1 MKLLTRTE
9 EIILLAI
16 WRLGEN
22 AYGIT
27 IREEVETAMGEEWP
41 LGAVYP
47 FLSRLNRAGYVRT
60 NTSRAT
66 PERGGRHKI
75 MYRLTETG
83 REALAAVRQ
92 VTARAWDGIPAGVFG
107 NPA

>member
-9 EIILLAI
+9 EIILLSI

-27 IREEVETAMGEEWP
+27 IREEVGKATGEKWP

-47 FLSRLNRAGYVRT
+47 FLSRLHKGGYVKT
-60 NTSRAT
+60 LTSHST

-75 MYRLTETG
+75 MYRLTEAG
-83 REALAAVRQ
+83 KDALAEVKR
-92 VTARAWDGIPAGVFG
+92 VNARAWKGVASFTFRKPA
-107 NPA
+107 

>member
-1 MKLLTRTE
+1 MRLLTRAE

-16 WRLGEN
+16 WRLGRE

-27 IREEVETAMGEEWP
+27 IRDEVNKATGEEWG

-47 FLSRLNRAGYVRT
+47 FLSRLHKAGYVRT
-60 NTSRAT
+60 LTGCST

-75 MYRLTETG
+75 LYRLTDSG
-83 REALAAVRQ
+83 KEALAKIQQ
-92 VTARAWDGIPAGVFG
+92 VNARAWDGIPGFIVKKSS
-107 NPA
+107 

>member
-1 MKLLTRTE
+1 MRLLTRTE
-9 EIILLAI
+9 EIILLSI

-27 IREEVETAMGEEWP
+27 ISEEVGKTTGEEWP

-47 FLSRLNRAGYVRT
+47 FLSRLHKGGYVRT
-60 NTSRAT
+60 ITGRST

-75 MYRLTETG
+75 MYRLTESG
-83 REALAAVRQ
+83 KEALAEVQR
-92 VTARAWDGIPAGVFG
+92 VNARAWDGISQLAFRKP
-107 NPA
+107 N

>member
-1 MKLLTRTE
+1 MRLLTRTE
-9 EIILLAI
+9 EIMLLSI

-27 IREEVETAMGEEWP
+27 IREEVARTTGEEWP

-47 FLSRLNRAGYVRT
+47 FLSRLHRAGYART
-60 NTSRAT
+60 LTSRST

-75 MYRLTETG
+75 MYRLTDTG
-83 REALAAVRQ
+83 KEALAEIQLVN
-92 VTARAWDGIPAGVFG
+92 ARAWEGIPAQAFRK
-107 NPA
+107 PA

>member
-1 MKLLTRTE
+1 MRLLTRTE

-16 WRLGEN
+16 WRLGDN

-27 IREEVETAMGEEWP
+27 IRDEVERATGDDWG

-47 FLSRLNRAGYVRT
+47 FLSRLHKAGYAKT
-60 NTSRAT
+60 LTSRST

-75 MYRLTETG
+75 MYLLTESG
-83 REALAAVRQ
+83 KEALAEVQR
-92 VTARAWDGIPAGVFG
+92 VNRRAWDGITAADF
-107 NPA
+107 AKSS

>member
-16 WRLGEN
+16 WRLGDN

-27 IREEVETAMGEEWP
+27 IREEVGKATREEWP

-47 FLSRLNRAGYVRT
+47 FLSRLHKAGYVRT
-60 NTSRAT
+60 STSAST

-75 MYRLTETG
+75 LYNLTETG
-83 REALAAVRQ
+83 KEALAEVQ
-92 VTARAWDGIPAGVFG
+92 EINARAWDGIPARAFRNLV
-107 NPA
+107 

>member
-27 IREEVETAMGEEWP
+27 IREEVGRTTRENWP
-41 LGAVYP
+41 LGAIYP
-47 FLSRLNRAGYVRT
+47 FLSRLHKAGYVRT
-60 NTSRAT
+60 SMSAST

-83 REALAAVRQ
+83 KEALARVQ
-92 VTARAWDGIPAGVFG
+92 EINARAWEAVPENAFRKPA
-107 NPA
+107 

>member
-1 MKLLTRTE
+1 MRLLTRME
-9 EIILLAI
+9 EIVLIAI
-16 WRLGEN
+16 WRLGDN

-27 IREEVETAMGEEWP
+27 IREAVAKATGEDFP

-47 FLSRLNRAGYVRT
+47 FLSRLQKGGYVVT
-60 NTSRAT
+60 STSRAT

-83 REALAAVRQ
+83 RAALATVQEVNR
-92 VTARAWDGIPAGVFG
+92 RAWDGIPDRAFRK
-107 NPA
+107 PA